1 MTNKDY
7 KVTYSMVMTI
17 NASCPDEVHSLIGQ
31 WINLH
36 SDIDEDNLDGMFW
49 DNVDWTDPKLV
60 TDEN

>member
-1 MTNKDY
+1 MSNKDY

-17 NASCPDEVHSLIGQ
+17 NASGPDEVNRLIGQ

-49 DNVDWTDPKLV
+49 DNVDWTNPEEV
-60 TDEN
+60 TNV